1 LKDLLL
7 LKNLRKIFTEDKTRE
22 LLFKLYPEGFMDSH
36 IPERKIK
43 RVTNNIIK
51 EIIDSK

>member
-1 LKDLLL
+1 MSDEKTRDLLL
-7 LKNLRKIFTEDKTRE
+7 KI
-22 LLFKLYPEGFMDSH
+22 YPEGFMDSH